1 MQDHKKLIT
10 FLQESLENKATQKTK
25 MWWEKYMKG
34 VIAFRGVGIPEI
46 RDLIATWL
54 NEYSIKDLSKEN
66 QLELALAFFQ
76 EPIAEDKL
84 AGILYLQYYLYD
96 QFAWEVL
103 LKKYE
108 ALYTNNLIFDWNTCD
123 WFCVRVLSPT
133 IAKHGVDCAEAIS
146 SWKDTEN
153 LWQAR
158 SSVVAFVKVASNKSY
173 YLCIQE
179 SCHTLIQ
186 RQERFAKT
194 SVGWVLRDISK
205 HDEDFVKCFIESHIQ
220 WFSIESLRNAVK
232 YWDKDEQNKYVK
244 LLKAA

>member
-34 VIAFRGVGIPEI
+34 VISFRGVGIPEI

-96 QFAWEVL
+96 QFLSGASWLVVCI
-103 LKKYE
+103 
-108 ALYTNNLIFDWNTCD
+108 NLSNPI
-123 WFCVRVLSPT
+123 
-133 IAKHGVDCAEAIS
+133 
-146 SWKDTEN
+146 
-153 LWQAR
+153 
-158 SSVVAFVKVASNKSY
+158 AFVSRHKN
-173 YLCIQE
+173 
-179 SCHTLIQ
+179 
-186 RQERFAKT
+186 R
-194 SVGWVLRDISK
+194 
-205 HDEDFVKCFIESHIQ
+205 
-220 WFSIESLRNAVK
+220 
-232 YWDKDEQNKYVK
+232 
-244 LLKAA
+244 